1 MVTDPRYPIGR
12 FARPGKLTSAQRLAF
27 IERIASLPTRLRA
40 AVAGRTDAQLDTP
53 YRADGWTLRQVVHH
67 VADSHMNAFI
77 RTKLGVT
84 EDHPTI
90 KPYAEA
96 AWAELPDSRRMPIAP
111 SLELL
116 AALHQRWVV
125 LLRGLPEMAFART
138 VLHPESGEMSID
150 VLVALYAW
158 HGDHHL
164 AHITSVEVGARG

>member
-1 MVTDPRYPIGR
+1 MVIDPRFPIGP
-12 FARPGKLTSAQRLAF
+12 FARPGKVTSAQRVAL

-40 AVAGRTDAQLDTP
+40 AVAGLTETQLDTP
-53 YRADGWTLRQVVHH
+53 YRVDGWTLRQVVHH

-84 EDHPTI
+84 EDRPTI

-96 AWAELPDSRRMPIAP
+96 AWAELPDSRGMPIGG

-116 AALHQRWVV
+116 AGLHQRWVV
-125 LLRGLPEMAFART
+125 LLRGLPEAAFART
-138 VLHPESGEMSID
+138 ILHPESGELSID

-164 AHITSVEVGARG
+164 AHITSLQIGARA

>member
-1 MVTDPRYPIGR
+1 
-12 FARPGKLTSAQRLAF
+12 
-27 IERIASLPTRLRA
+27 
-40 AVAGRTDAQLDTP
+40 
-53 YRADGWTLRQVVHH
+53 
-67 VADSHMNAFI
+67 MNAFI

-116 AALHQRWVV
+116 VALHQRWVV
-125 LLRGLPEMAFART
+125 LLRGLPETAFART

>member
-1 MVTDPRYPIGR
+1 MVIDPRFPIGP
-12 FARPGKLTSAQRLAF
+12 FARPGKVTSAQRVAL

-40 AVAGRTDAQLDTP
+40 AVAGLTETQLDTP
-53 YRADGWTLRQVVHH
+53 YRVDGWTLRQVVHH

-84 EDHPTI
+84 EDRPTI

-96 AWAELPDSRRMPIAP
+96 AWAELPDSRGMPIGG

-125 LLRGLPEMAFART
+125 LLRGLPEAAFART
-138 VLHPESGEMSID
+138 VLHPESGELSID

-164 AHITSVEVGARG
+164 AHITSLQIGARA